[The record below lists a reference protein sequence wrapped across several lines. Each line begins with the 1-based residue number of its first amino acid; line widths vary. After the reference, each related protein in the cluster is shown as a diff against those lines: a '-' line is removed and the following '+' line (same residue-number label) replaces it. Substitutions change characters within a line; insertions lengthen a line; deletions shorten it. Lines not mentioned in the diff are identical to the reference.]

1 MSISELIQ
9 IKSLFLVMYAI
20 KNFLRRVI

>member
-1 MSISELIQ
+1 M
-9 IKSLFLVMYAI
+9 KSHFLVIYAI